1 MFARLVAE
9 AVGTF
14 ILVFCGAGAIVI
26 DEVTHGGVSHVGVGL
41 TFGLVVLAV
50 IYAIGDVSGA
60 HINPAVTVGFCVA
73 GRCPDYEVLPYL
85 AAQATGAFL
94 ASGVLWLIFP
104 AEAMLDSTPAV
115 QVQPDGPLSNVERDE
130 VAHGF
135 GATRP
140 WGQRQPT
147 YRQAT
152 QAFWLELVLTF
163 ILMLVVLSVSHG
175 PKEKGITA
183 GIVVGS
189 VIGLEA
195 IFAGPISG
203 ASMNPIRS
211 LAPAAFAGELTQG
224 WMWLCYVVAPVA
236 GALLAVPVF
245 QVIHQPKPRSDE
257 GKAP

>member
-1 MFARLVAE
+1 MRAQLVAE
-9 AVGTF
+9 MIGTF

-26 DEVTHGGVSHVGVGL
+26 NEVTHGAVTHVGIGL

-60 HINPAVTVGFCVA
+60 HINPAVTIGFCVA

-94 ASGVLWLIFP
+94 AGGVLWAMFP
-104 AEAMLDSTPAV
+104 TDAALADVATAAQVGLDEPPSVPRE
-115 QVQPDGPLSNVERDE
+115 PS
-130 VAHGF
+130 HGF

-147 YRQAT
+147 YQQAA
-152 QAFWLELVLTF
+152 QAFWLEVILTF

-175 PKEKGITA
+175 PKERGITA
-183 GIVVGS
+183 GMVVGS

-195 IFAGPISG
+195 LFAGPISG
-203 ASMNPIRS
+203 ASMNPMRS

-224 WMWLCYVVAPVA
+224 WFWLCYVVAPIS

-245 QVIHQPKPRSDE
+245 QAIHQPQPRGTE
-257 GKAP
+257 VAAG

>member
-1 MFARLVAE
+1 MRARLVAE

-26 DEVTHGGVSHVGVGL
+26 DNVTGGGVSHVGVGL

-85 AAQATGAFL
+85 ASQAVGAFL
-94 ASGVLWLIFP
+94 ASGVLWLMFP
-104 AEAMLDSTPAV
+104 SEATVSDIRPPMEVKAAE
-115 QVQPDGPLSNVERDE
+115 PLAVERSE
-130 VAHGF
+130 TVHGF

-147 YRQAT
+147 YQQAT
-152 QAFWLELVLTF
+152 QAFWLEVVLTF

-189 VIGLEA
+189 VIALEA

-245 QVIHQPKPRSDE
+245 QIIHQPKPRPAE
-257 GKAP
+257 GSAA